1 MVPAESRRSRFR
13 VGPNVDA
20 VAVALLAF
28 VVSFVG
34 IGNPSFWYDEAATIS
49 ASTRSISEL
58 IDLVSST
65 DSAHTFYYVL
75 MHGWFAVFPES
86 EAWSRLPSA
95 VAIAVAGAGVVVLG
109 KLLSRRAVGVTAGI
123 VFAILPRVTLA
134 GIEARPYALAIV
146 VSTWLTIVLFVA
158 TRRGATSWWLLY
170 AVLVVLS
177 VLVNIHLLLLVPVH
191 LIALIM
197 LGNNRSQLRAWG
209 LSTVLAV
216 VLLSPYLAFMRAKST
231 QLSWIDPLDERVF
244 GNVLL
249 TQYFDFSIAFA
260 VVAFLLLGTAVVLF
274 FARRERVA
282 TSGMRAVAVLSIVWI
297 VVPTVGLLLY
307 SLISQPIYV
316 DRYLSFTAPA
326 MALLIGACVVAIAQ
340 KPAPIAAV
348 LVVMAIAATP
358 NWIDQ
363 RGDYAKFKMDY
374 SQVADLIGA
383 QASSGD
389 CLLLDDTVSWEPG
402 PIRPLLAARPEA
414 YRGLIDVGLWQRARP
429 EGLLWD
435 TNAAPHLRRD
445 QIRACTVIW
454 IISEKDK
461 SLSAHDEGPALDP
474 GPRLGPTI
482 AYRVPARMGFHVVE
496 RWQFNI
502 SQVTKSVR

>member
-1 MVPAESRRSRFR
+1 M
-13 VGPNVDA
+13 DA
-20 VAVALLAF
+20 VAVAVLAF

-86 EAWSRLPSA
+86 EAWARLPSA

-158 TRRGATSWWLLY
+158 IRRGVTSWWLLY

-197 LGNNRSQLRAWG
+197 LGNNRSQLRAWA

-260 VVAFLLLGTAVVLF
+260 VVAFVLLGAAVVLF

-282 TSGMRAVAVLSIVWI
+282 TSGMRAVVVLSIVWI
-297 VVPTVGLLLY
+297 VVPTAGLLLY

-340 KPAPIAAV
+340 KPAAIAAV

-383 QASSGD
+383 QASPGD

-454 IISEKDK
+454 TISEKDK
-461 SLSAHDEGPALDP
+461 SLSAHDAGPALDP
-474 GPRLGPTI
+474 GPRLAPTI